1 MILITI
7 YPVNVDRKPSRVREL
22 ISDKKIIAIT
32 GILPDTA
39 GQKGGESMQRFTNG
53 LILPISL
60 LLLWFFVSEVQLFS
74 PYLLPSPFTVWNSL
88 GELVRSGLLLSH
100 LLISLRRV
108 FSGFLLAVLIA
119 IPLGIC
125 CGRSRF
131 FYNHFLFL
139 LEFLRH
145 VPPLAA
151 IPLIILWAGIGEASK
166 LAIIFL
172 AAFFPLFLNT
182 CSGIHN
188 CDKNLLEVGYSL
200 DFTPGQIVRYIQL
213 PAALESIVTGLQI
226 SLGYSWRALIGA
238 ELIAASAGIGYLI
251 LDAEEMSRPDIV
263 IVGLLCIGII
273 GSLLDFIFLYLLD
286 LLLPWQK
293 KEARNGTSA

>member
-1 MILITI
+1 
-7 YPVNVDRKPSRVREL
+7 
-22 ISDKKIIAIT
+22 
-32 GILPDTA
+32 
-39 GQKGGESMQRFTNG
+39 MQRFVNG
-53 LILPISL
+53 LIIPIVL
-60 LLLWFFVSEVQLFS
+60 LLLWFFVSEVRLFS
-74 PYLLPSPFTVWNSL
+74 PYLLPSPFTVWDSL

-108 FSGFLLAVLIA
+108 FSGFFLAVVIA
-119 IPLGIC
+119 IPLGVF

-131 FYNHFLFL
+131 FYDHFLLL

-166 LAIIFL
+166 LTIIFL

-182 CSGIHN
+182 YSGIRN
-188 CDKNLLEVGYSL
+188 CAKDFLEVGYSL
-200 DFTPGQIVRYIQL
+200 DLTPWQIIRYIQL

-273 GSLLDFIFLYLLD
+273 GSLLDFLFLHLLNP
-286 LLLPWQK
+286 LLPWRN
-293 KEARNGTSA
+293 KEVRNDNCA